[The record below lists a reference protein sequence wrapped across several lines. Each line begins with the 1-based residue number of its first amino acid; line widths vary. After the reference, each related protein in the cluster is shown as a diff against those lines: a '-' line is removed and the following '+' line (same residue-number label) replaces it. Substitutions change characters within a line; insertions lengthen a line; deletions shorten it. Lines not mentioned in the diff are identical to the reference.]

1 MTALGVPSTQAPMV
15 TDDLWSLKADPERLM
30 AAAKSWRGLADAA
43 RDSAADTKHG
53 ANALFNSG
61 WSGEVADTYASH
73 GRNLVVDLDEFAS
86 LADRGGQAVE
96 DLADALGRAQLLLH
110 EDWKALTR
118 AVRAERSDD
127 RVTFILTD
135 AADATAVQAAIDAA
149 EAIRRPAWD
158 VHHEATA
165 NLRAISE
172 GLATITSAWQRFVG
186 GSSPFTLPDEPSGP
200 SVILVG
206 GRMIV
211 NTGSGN
217 DQIRVVR
224 DPFSGELR
232 VEGFTVSEDG
242 DGFRL
247 TTFSERVPDGF
258 ELTIR
263 GGAGNDNVEVGP
275 GVGAVTVLGSSGDD
289 RIHTGAGDDVVLGGD
304 GADTIESGAGDD
316 HVSGGHGQ
324 DYLATSAGQDRVI
337 GGLGQDT
344 LYAGSGDDRLSGGDH
359 YDYLDGGRGADSLD
373 GGRGADV
380 LSGGRGDDTIAGG
393 DGDDT
398 IYTGR
403 GTDTVSG
410 GTAGADGDLVYGQ
423 TQRETGTV
431 GTERADVFDG
441 AESVEH
447 VDVSND
453 VGSRLV
459 IDGSDEFTERM
470 QDDLDTF
477 GSSPNGQLML
487 DALDDTE
494 HDIEITELSGDP
506 NGQATYNDDGVSSLK
521 IDPTFDNFLGEAP
534 PPVVVFHEMAH
545 IYDRQNDLSLD
556 GTYVNPDDPDTGTG
570 GSTEVGEG
578 VNNAERQAT
587 GLPVDRDGDG
597 HFEIDD
603 RHPIE
608 YTENGLRAEMR
619 LDDRETYGVAEPY
632 SEEHGG

>member
-1 MTALGVPSTQAPMV
+1 MTDPGAPSIAAPPAPIV
-15 TDDLWSLKADPERLM
+15 TDDLWHLKADPERLM

-61 WSGEVADTYASH
+61 WSGEVADTYAGH

-110 EDWKALTR
+110 EDWEALTR

-172 GLATITSAWQRFVG
+172 GLATITSAWQRFIG
-186 GSSPFTLPDEPSGP
+186 GSSPFTLPDEPPRPG
-200 SVILVG
+200 VIMAG

-211 NTGSGN
+211 NAGSG
-217 DQIRVVR
+217 DDEVR
-224 DPFSGELR
+224 IVRNPFTGELT
-232 VEGFTVSEDG
+232 VEISRSGFTI
-242 DGFRL
+242 
-247 TTFSERVPDGF
+247 FSERVPDGF

-263 GGAGNDNVEVGP
+263 GGAGDDHVMVG
-275 GVGAVTVLGSSGDD
+275 GDVGAVTVLGSSGDD
-289 RIHTGAGDDVVLGGD
+289 RIHTGAGDDVVFGGD

-316 HVSGGHGQ
+316 HVSGSHGQ

-359 YDYLDGGRGADSLD
+359 HDYLDGGRGADSLD

-393 DGDDT
+393 AGDDT

-423 TQRETGTV
+423 TQRETGTA
-431 GTERADVFDG
+431 GTERADAFDG
-441 AESVEH
+441 AEHVEH

-477 GSSPNGQLML
+477 ESSPNGQLML

-494 HDIEITELSGDP
+494 HDIEITEISGDP
-506 NGQATYNDDGVSSLK
+506 YGKATYNIEDGVSGLEM
-521 IDPTFDNFLGEAP
+521 DPTFDNYQGEAP
-534 PPVVVFHEMAH
+534 PPVVLFHEMAH
-545 IYDRQNDLSLD
+545 VYDHQNDLTLD
-556 GTYVNPDDPDTGTG
+556 GKYVNPDDPDTGRG
-570 GSTEVGEG
+570 GSSEVGEG
-578 VNNAERQAT
+578 VNNSERQAT

-619 LDDRETYGVAEPY
+619 LDDRETYGVPAPY
-632 SEEHGG
+632 SEEYGG